1 MDAPPLKRRRIGDVE
16 PKEAPIAQGG
26 IPFVILARTLTPW
39 LWQRMGKLID
49 AGFDAH
55 VVQDAPL
62 PVGPIRSHVSQ
73 ALEQE
78 RLHYID
84 DRELE
89 AAGYHDINFQVTR
102 KKMTA
107 WERGLYWA
115 TTRSTAATGKLSSE
129 AGSGAASGAGAG
141 ESGPQATWADRIFF
155 AEDDAQWSDAGSLAR
170 VCRHIIDAPM
180 VDLLAQKIAW
190 SPKEDPGWPSWGAG
204 FRYFKQ
210 EHLAAAFVP
219 FCCLSARLL
228 QEVRAFAAKHNTLI
242 YLEVLFASLAK
253 QHSLRVRWFQE
264 AGAELPIASRWR
276 PDFSDAEI
284 ERALAGFSCQ
294 PADTGASAHATHDVR
309 PISRDRAPAE
319 CAAAPGSVTASGR
332 SPDHESAC
340 GGAGGA
346 AGQSVSLPA
355 YPVLFHPIKRECA
368 VWAAWE
374 SGKVMRGTCTSSPAR
389 ATPGSAPAAVA
400 GAITLAAPRSFSE
413 LLADGGYG
421 DDI

>member
-1 MDAPPLKRRRIGDVE
+1 
-16 PKEAPIAQGG
+16 
-26 IPFVILARTLTPW
+26 
-39 LWQRMGKLID
+39 MGKLIE

-55 VVQDAPL
+55 IVQDAPL
-62 PVGPIRSHVSQ
+62 PVEPMRSHVSQ
-73 ALEQE
+73 ALEQG
-78 RLHYID
+78 RLHHID
-84 DRELE
+84 DSELQ

-115 TTRSTAATGKLSSE
+115 TTRSTAASTSRLSAE
-129 AGSGAASGAGAG
+129 AGSSAASGAGAVG
-141 ESGPQATWADRIFF
+141 SGPHATWADRVFF
-155 AEDDAQWSDAGSLAR
+155 AEDDAQWPDAGSLAR
-170 VCRHIIDAPM
+170 VCRHILDAPK

-190 SPKEDPGWPSWGAG
+190 SPKEDPAWPSWGAG

-219 FCCLSARLL
+219 FCCLSGRLL
-228 QEVRAFAAKHNTLI
+228 QEVRAFAAKHKTLI

-294 PADTGASAHATHDVR
+294 PVNTGASAHASHQER

-319 CAAAPGSVTASGR
+319 HAAAPGSVTASGPC
-332 SPDHESAC
+332 PDHEAVC
-340 GGAGGA
+340 GGAGDA
-346 AGQSVSLPA
+346 AGLSASRAALPA
-355 YPVLFHPIKRECA
+355 HPVLFHPIKRECV

-374 SGKVMRGTCTSSPAR
+374 SGKVMRDTCMPSSAR
-389 ATPGSAPAAVA
+389 AASGLAPPAVLPGAVTSTAA
-400 GAITLAAPRSFSE
+400 SFSE
-413 LLADGGYG
+413 LLAAYG